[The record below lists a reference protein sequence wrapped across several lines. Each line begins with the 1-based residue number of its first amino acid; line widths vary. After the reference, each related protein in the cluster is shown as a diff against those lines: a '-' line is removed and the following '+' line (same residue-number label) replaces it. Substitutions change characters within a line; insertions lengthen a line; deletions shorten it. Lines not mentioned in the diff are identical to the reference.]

1 MKRKT
6 LLTTWILLALAHGV
20 VSAAYLKPALT
31 QGDQFDGLVWW
42 HGGKLYAQD
51 AQGTPQELAVS
62 TDETGHRTA
71 TAVIQ
76 NDVSGI
82 ALDYS
87 FGWQSSLTHP
97 TDELVLDFKGN
108 VDVGYTDQTEWEGIS
123 GNGFM
128 VGTDT
133 FDMTIKMQNDKTL
146 YVGTPLGSTDAAF
159 GLIDYGNEGKTDSID
174 LNIIGGNIVTHYA
187 GGYDCESLAVFGA
200 WQNLNGGIKPGAITV
215 NNQSINATLAEDF
228 DAADT
233 IISGTELN
241 YGHLNINT
249 NDFKLG
255 TEEVRFDRGAW
266 LGEESSAKYN
276 TNNELSWYV
285 EDYGALVQG
294 GSAIE
299 FSGAGNA
306 LLDVASTS
314 VNTAGIWLTNKSTAI
329 TGETGINSLT
339 IDGGCYGLIAQS
351 GSNFNMKGQSLSVLN
366 SKYGIYLDDSD
377 AVYTFDTITFDN
389 DTAGAYIEGGSNLNV
404 IANELTVNNAD
415 YGFYAKENSEL
426 NISGGTLE
434 VNADSYGV
442 YLKNSHGKYN
452 FNKLTLNSGK
462 YGIYANEA
470 STLDIMADELTVNNK
485 SMDTNYGIY
494 LNSASTGTFTAHSI
508 RIENSKFGLL
518 ADDNSTLDVK
528 NTGSYT
534 FTNGS
539 GDDDVAFS
547 YLRNSKGEL
556 TIGTVDINNA
566 GFGFNARE
574 ESSFTFK
581 GNSIEFTNTRNAVKI
596 NDKSQADFEVGEF
609 TVEGGAYALAAE
621 NKSKIDLSANVITVN
636 LDDNTGN
643 ESAVYATDKSNIDIT
658 AASMTLIGNKS
669 VYAHGYSKYTQ
680 KAEDVT
686 LNGQVKAGDGASE
699 IFSGVTDEGSGV
711 VRISTTNKDAVTAY
725 SYIYAP
731 SSIEFNQ
738 ATFINSQ
745 GDEEYHADKQGVRTN
760 SAIRAN
766 RNSVITLD
774 KAAGIYGDIIAG
786 KGKIEK
792 ENVGDNDVNLDELSG
807 GKITINSMEGAT
819 FKGDILAGNTG
830 TIDFTLNN
838 ASYEGRVDDYADA
851 TLKHDVFRPGEFD
864 VDVTEGGTVNMTLN
878 DSTWTAHGQ
887 NFVTSL
893 TFGESGGLVDLSQD
907 ENNSV
912 TIRELN
918 GDGTFHMLLNSENHA
933 LSDMLYI
940 GKNTGIQTIN
950 IIGGITGGLEAISE
964 DNPLRFATVGVDGSE
979 LPDVRNSGVRAYT
992 RDAGALDLEYFVAKE
1007 EFDKADA
1014 ENEAYNGTGKDETV
1028 DKPGNEF
1035 VENELVGDRDTAV
1048 NWIITGVR
1056 EAKRSD
1062 AGKTVIAMS
1071 RANYSNAI
1079 YMDRLNKRMGEARY
1093 IDGDEG
1099 L

>member
-6 LLTTWILLALAHGV
+6 LLTTWILLALTHGV

-42 HGGKLYAQD
+42 HSGKLYAQD

-215 NNQSINATLAEDF
+215 NNQGINATLAEDF

-389 DTAGAYIEGGSNLNV
+389 DTAGA
-404 IANELTVNNAD
+404 
-415 YGFYAKENSEL
+415 
-426 NISGGTLE
+426 
-434 VNADSYGV
+434 
-442 YLKNSHGKYN
+442 
-452 FNKLTLNSGK
+452 
-462 YGIYANEA
+462 
-470 STLDIMADELTVNNK
+470 
-485 SMDTNYGIY
+485 
-494 LNSASTGTFTAHSI
+494 
-508 RIENSKFGLL
+508 
-518 ADDNSTLDVK
+518 
-528 NTGSYT
+528 
-534 FTNGS
+534 
-539 GDDDVAFS
+539 
-547 YLRNSKGEL
+547 
-556 TIGTVDINNA
+556 
-566 GFGFNARE
+566 
-574 ESSFTFK
+574 
-581 GNSIEFTNTRNAVKI
+581 
-596 NDKSQADFEVGEF
+596 
-609 TVEGGAYALAAE
+609 
-621 NKSKIDLSANVITVN
+621 
-636 LDDNTGN
+636 
-643 ESAVYATDKSNIDIT
+643 
-658 AASMTLIGNKS
+658 
-669 VYAHGYSKYTQ
+669 
-680 KAEDVT
+680 
-686 LNGQVKAGDGASE
+686 
-699 IFSGVTDEGSGV
+699 
-711 VRISTTNKDAVTAY
+711 
-725 SYIYAP
+725 
-731 SSIEFNQ
+731 
-738 ATFINSQ
+738 
-745 GDEEYHADKQGVRTN
+745 
-760 SAIRAN
+760 
-766 RNSVITLD
+766 
-774 KAAGIYGDIIAG
+774 
-786 KGKIEK
+786 
-792 ENVGDNDVNLDELSG
+792 
-807 GKITINSMEGAT
+807 
-819 FKGDILAGNTG
+819 
-830 TIDFTLNN
+830 
-838 ASYEGRVDDYADA
+838 
-851 TLKHDVFRPGEFD
+851 
-864 VDVTEGGTVNMTLN
+864 
-878 DSTWTAHGQ
+878 
-887 NFVTSL
+887 
-893 TFGESGGLVDLSQD
+893 
-907 ENNSV
+907 
-912 TIRELN
+912 
-918 GDGTFHMLLNSENHA
+918 
-933 LSDMLYI
+933 LY
-940 GKNTGIQTIN
+940 
-950 IIGGITGGLEAISE
+950 
-964 DNPLRFATVGVDGSE
+964 
-979 LPDVRNSGVRAYT
+979 
-992 RDAGALDLEYFVAKE
+992 
-1007 EFDKADA
+1007 
-1014 ENEAYNGTGKDETV
+1014 
-1028 DKPGNEF
+1028 
-1035 VENELVGDRDTAV
+1035 
-1048 NWIITGVR
+1048 
-1056 EAKRSD
+1056 
-1062 AGKTVIAMS
+1062 
-1071 RANYSNAI
+1071 
-1079 YMDRLNKRMGEARY
+1079 
-1093 IDGDEG
+1093 
-1099 L
+1099 